1 MTAWYLSGLKSVGD
15 GYGMRGWYLSG
26 LKSVGDG
33 YGDEMIL
40 LNTDHQN
47 PKEYL

>member
-1 MTAWYLSGLKSVGD
+1 
-15 GYGMRGWYLSG
+15 

-40 LNTDHQN
+40 LNTNTDHQN